1 MEIQTAQKAR
11 KLLLIGL
18 LGAVLTLIGDLLI
31 GYVKF
36 PEGAGMLEGYFAA
49 ALVLPIWRPVLGGII
64 GFLGVSLEFCGLM
77 TLYPLLKKKENL
89 LE

>member
-64 GFLGVSLEFCGLM
+64 GFLGISLEFCGLM
-77 TLYPLLKKKENL
+77 ALYPLLKKKENL